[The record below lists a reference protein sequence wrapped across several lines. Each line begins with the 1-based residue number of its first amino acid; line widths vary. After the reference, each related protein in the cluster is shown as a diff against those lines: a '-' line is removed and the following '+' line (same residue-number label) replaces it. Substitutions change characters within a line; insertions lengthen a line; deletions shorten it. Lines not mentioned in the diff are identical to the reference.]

1 MTEIGFYHLTA
12 TPLERALP
20 RLLERTLQAGRR
32 AVVLAGSEE
41 RVQALNGLLW
51 TYEDGSWLPH
61 GSARDGFAADQ
72 PVWLTAVD
80 GNPNAAT
87 YLFLTD
93 AVAAA
98 DPGAWERIFDLFD
111 GRDAAAVAAARGRWK
126 SARGAGHALTYWRQ
140 TDGGGWEKA
149 G

>member
-20 RLLERTLQAGRR
+20 RLLARTLQAGRR
-32 AVVLAGSEE
+32 AVVLAGSVD

-51 TYEDGSWLPH
+51 TYEEAAWLPH
-61 GSARDGFAADQ
+61 GSARDGHAAEQ
-72 PVWLTAVD
+72 PVWLTAVEE
-80 GNPNAAT
+80 NPNAAT

-93 AVAAA
+93 GVAAA
-98 DPGAWERIFDLFD
+98 DLGAWERVFDLFD
-111 GRDAAAVAAARGRWK
+111 GRDDAAVAAARGRWK
-126 SARGAGHALTYWRQ
+126 AAREAGHSLTYWRQ

>member
-1 MTEIGFYHLTA
+1 VTEIGFYHLTA

-20 RLLERTLQAGRR
+20 RLLARTLQAGRR
-32 AVVLAGSEE
+32 AVVLAGSVD

-51 TYEDGSWLPH
+51 TYEEAAWLPH
-61 GSARDGFAADQ
+61 GSARDGHAAEQ
-72 PVWLTAVD
+72 PVWLTAVEE
-80 GNPNAAT
+80 NPNAAT

-93 AVAAA
+93 GVAAA
-98 DPGAWERIFDLFD
+98 DLGAWERVFDLFD
-111 GRDAAAVAAARGRWK
+111 GRDDAAVAAARGRWK
-126 SARGAGHALTYWRQ
+126 AAREAGHSLTYWRQ

>member
-20 RLLERTLQAGRR
+20 MLLARTLQAGRR
-32 AVVLAGSEE
+32 AVVLAGSVD

-51 TYEDGSWLPH
+51 TYEAAAWLPH
-61 GSARDGFAADQ
+61 GSARDGYAADQ
-72 PVWLTAVD
+72 PVWLTAVEE
-80 GNPNAAT
+80 NPNAAT

-93 AVAAA
+93 GVAAA
-98 DPGAWERIFDLFD
+98 DLGAWERVFDLFD
-111 GRDAAAVAAARGRWK
+111 GRDDAAVAAARGRWK
-126 SARGAGHALTYWRQ
+126 AAREAGHSLTYWRQ